1 MPSRIIILI
10 LILLAIDL
18 YVFQGVR
25 FLMHHKSMQT
35 QRWLGIG
42 FWSITLLS
50 ITPIVIAQF
59 VDWQSWPKML
69 RTITF
74 SMVVIIY
81 LSKLFVLLFL
91 ILDDILRLIRWIGTW
106 VGKKISTDQS
116 NTTSPTIRIS
126 RIDFLVKLGFF
137 VGAIPF
143 VSMIYGM
150 IGGAYDYKVRRVK
163 LKIPSLPD
171 GFEGFRFVQI
181 SDLHTGSFMSTDHL
195 KTAVDLIMKEKP
207 EAIFVTG
214 DLVNNL
220 HTEALPYRDI
230 FSSMKAPLG
239 VHSVFGNH
247 DYGDYHK
254 WESIEDKINN
264 LQSLKAFQKEVGWN
278 LLLNDHTF
286 LERNG
291 EKIGLIGVENW
302 SSRMNFQKY
311 GDMNASTKHMEP
323 AAFNILLSHDPS
335 HWDAEVTEK
344 YRYINLT
351 LSGHTH
357 GMQFGVD
364 IPGFKWSP
372 VQYVYKQWADLYQ
385 KGSQYLYVNRGL
397 GFLAY
402 PGRVGILPE
411 ITVFELSKA

>member
-1 MPSRIIILI
+1 MHSRIVILI

-25 FLMHHKSMQT
+25 FLMYNKSMQV
-35 QRWLGIG
+35 QRWLTIG
-42 FWSITLLS
+42 FWSITILS
-50 ITPIVIAQF
+50 IAPIIIAQF
-59 VDWQSWPKML
+59 IDWQSWPKIL

-74 SMVVIIY
+74 SMIVIIY
-81 LSKLFVLLFL
+81 LSKIFVLFFL
-91 ILDDILRLIRWIGTW
+91 IIDDIIRLVRWIGSW
-106 VGKKISTDQS
+106 IGKQVSSDQS
-116 NTTSPTIRIS
+116 LTASTATSVS
-126 RIDFLVKLGFF
+126 RLDFLVKLGFF
-137 VGAIPF
+137 IGAIPF

-150 IGGAYDYKVRRVK
+150 IGGAYDYRVRKVK
-163 LKIPSLPD
+163 LKFPSLPD
-171 GFEGFRFVQI
+171 SFNGFRFVQI

-195 KTAVDLIMKEKP
+195 KKAVELVMEQNP

-214 DLVNNL
+214 DLVNNQ
-220 HTEALPYRDI
+220 HTEAHPFRDI
-230 FSSMKAPLG
+230 FSSLKAPMG
-239 VHSVFGNH
+239 VHSIFGNH
-247 DYGDYHK
+247 DYGDYYK
-254 WESIEDKINN
+254 WDSIEDKIKNFEG
-264 LQSLKAFQKEVGWN
+264 LKSFQKEVGWN

-311 GDMNASTKHMEP
+311 GDMPTSTKNMQP
-323 AAFNILLSHDPS
+323 ADFNILLSHDPS
-335 HWDAEVTEK
+335 HWEAEVTEK
-344 YRYINLT
+344 YKYVDLT

-385 KGSQYLYVNRGL
+385 NGSQYLYVNRGL

-411 ITVFELSKA
+411 ITVFELSKS